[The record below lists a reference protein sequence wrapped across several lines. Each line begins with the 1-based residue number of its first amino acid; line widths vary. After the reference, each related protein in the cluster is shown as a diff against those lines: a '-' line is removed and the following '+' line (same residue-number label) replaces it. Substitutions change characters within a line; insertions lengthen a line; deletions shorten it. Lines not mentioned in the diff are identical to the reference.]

1 MQLFGDKCYSGI
13 QWRWNCKALCGFLHR
28 FPIFQCS
35 GVVGRALGQKSEV
48 LGLVPGFAT
57 FQLCGIA
64 LMDSTTPGSR
74 SSHSQNKLERCFLP
88 PSSGQD
94 PILFILNAPSA
105 SRNVEL
111 RK

>member
-57 FQLCGIA
+57 FQLCD
-64 LMDSTTPGSR
+64 LWQVNDFSDPF
-74 SSHSQNKLERCFLP
+74 SSIKW
-88 PSSGQD
+88 G
-94 PILFILNAPSA
+94 
-105 SRNVEL
+105 
-111 RK
+111 